1 MESFLSFDLIARGGP
16 IIIVLIICSILS
28 LAIIIERLFF
38 LRHKKILQIKK
49 LMEIEIAVKKQD
61 VRGALEWSRT
71 ATSPMLRIAE
81 VGLIN
86 SDRPKNELKLAIEE
100 AGRME
105 VPNLEK
111 FLTTLHT
118 IAVIS
123 PLLGL
128 LGTVL
133 GMIKVFD
140 KIVEQGAKDP
150 AILAGG
156 ISEALLTTATG
167 LTVAIPTLI
176 CYNLISKN
184 IENLVTKMEHHSI
197 TLFELLTGNLS

>member
-1 MESFLSFDLIARGGP
+1 MLSFFSFDLIARGGP

-28 LAIIIERLFF
+28 LAIVIERLWY
-38 LRHKKILQIKK
+38 LRHKKIMQVDK

-61 VRGALEWSRT
+61 VRGALEWAR
-71 ATSPMLRIAE
+71 AETSPMLRIAE

-86 SDRPKNELKLAIEE
+86 SDRPKKELKLAIEE

-111 FLTTLHT
+111 FLTTLNT

-133 GMIKVFD
+133 GMIHVFD

-176 CYNLISKN
+176 CYNLISKS

-197 TLFELLTGNLS
+197 TLFELLTGNLT

>member
-28 LAIIIERLFF
+28 LAIVIERLFF
-38 LRHKKILQIKK
+38 LRHKKILQINK
-49 LMEIEIAVKKQD
+49 LMDIEIAVKKQD

-184 IENLVTKMEHHSI
+184 VENLVTKMEHHSI
-197 TLFELLTGNLS
+197 TLFELLSGNLS

>member
-16 IIIVLIICSILS
+16 IIIVLIICSVLS
-28 LAIIIERLFF
+28 LAIVIERLFF
-38 LRHKKILQIKK
+38 LRHKKILQVNK
-49 LMEIEIAVKKQD
+49 LMEIEIAIKKQD
-61 VRGALEWSRT
+61 VRGALEWSRS

>member
-16 IIIVLIICSILS
+16 IIVVLIVCSILS

-38 LRHKKILQIKK
+38 LRHKRILQIGKM
-49 LMEIEIAVKKQD
+49 MEIEIAIKKQD
-61 VRGALEWSRT
+61 VRGALKWSRT
-71 ATSPMLRIAE
+71 VNSPMLRIAE

-86 SDRPKNELKLAIEE
+86 SDRPKKELKLAIEE

-133 GMIKVFD
+133 GMISVFD

-184 IENLVTKMEHHSI
+184 IQNLITKMEHHSI
-197 TLFELLTGNLS
+197 TLFELLSGNLN